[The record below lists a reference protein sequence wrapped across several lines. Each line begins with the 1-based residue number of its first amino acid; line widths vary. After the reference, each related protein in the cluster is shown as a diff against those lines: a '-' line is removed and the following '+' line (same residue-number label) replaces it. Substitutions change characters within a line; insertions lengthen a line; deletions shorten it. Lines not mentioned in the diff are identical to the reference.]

1 MDLMNSY
8 YDYWWENPRDVR
20 SPIFRRLNEEVFE
33 ALRGTRGRHALD
45 IGSGKGT
52 IVRLLRSLGF
62 AVTAV
67 ESNPLFARR
76 LEDLMPEVTVVCAD
90 VRKWNPVHTYEIAT
104 CIEVA
109 QVLSHDDLRDL
120 LRRIRPRVGRILL
133 NISNMWSLH
142 GTWVRVRGFQAPF
155 IVNYTPRDLRR
166 IVTDSG
172 YDIVQELGVG
182 FVTPITMWKDFHGV
196 IIGERTAHVF
206 ASLDTAFPRQCHLY
220 LVDAL
225 SPPA

>member
-1 MDLMNSY
+1 
-8 YDYWWENPRDVR
+8 
-20 SPIFRRLNEEVFE
+20 
-33 ALRGTRGRHALD
+33 
-45 IGSGKGT
+45 
-52 IVRLLRSLGF
+52 
-62 AVTAV
+62 
-67 ESNPLFARR
+67 
-76 LEDLMPEVTVVCAD
+76 MPEVTVVCAD

-172 YDIVQELGVG
+172 YNIIRELGVG
-182 FVTPITMWKDFHGV
+182 FVTPVTMWKDFRGV
-196 IIGERTAHVF
+196 VISQRAAHF
-206 ASLDTAFPRQCHLY
+206 LASLDIAFPRQCHLY

-225 SPPA
+225 STQA